1 MLDDVGQ
8 SGVGFCNFFNILTY
22 LSLKHGTREDCV
34 TPIVESGNKS
44 FDRAFSKSNG
54 EF

>member
-1 MLDDVGQ
+1 MALQAVAAKRGRPESQ
-8 SGVGFCNFFNILTY
+8 IELAPVW
-22 LSLKHGTREDCV
+22 HGTREDCV